1 MGPRRLGFR
10 GRVRRYGAQHVRERG
25 QRTLVAAPPRLEVEG
40 VVALGV
46 VALGGARY
54 PRVPRAAYGGARA
67 ARRGTAAGSR
77 VSSGGGSGLCRPR
90 SERALSCPRPYGSDM
105 GRCDS
110 VGAAGALCLLH
121 VPCALCLPELRF
133 PCPSRFC
140 HFGVMRRWVRA
151 GPVRVGVH
159 EFLRISPWISF
170 GSFSPPRRWFGFSGD
185 RLPGRDPALFG
196 GR

>member
-1 MGPRRLGFR
+1 MPPSANAGKKKKEIGVLDWRKHEYDGPPGWQP
-10 GRVRRYGAQHVRERG
+10 G
-25 QRTLVAAPPRLEVEG
+25 G
-40 VVALGV
+40 VVF
-46 VALGGARY
+46 
-54 PRVPRAAYGGARA
+54 AANCDVRCAI
-67 ARRGTAAGSR
+67 
-77 VSSGGGSGLCRPR
+77 GGS
-90 SERALSCPRPYGSDM
+90 SALSCPRPYGSDM
-105 GRCDS
+105 RRCDW

-140 HFGVMRRWVRA
+140 HFGDMRRWIRA

-159 EFLRISPWISF
+159 EFHRISPWVSF
-170 GSFSPPRRWFGFSGD
+170 GSFSPPWRWFGFSDD